1 MFEDLELLSLLR
13 KPSDRALTPERRA
26 RDFLMT
32 LRELRTGEEAELRG
46 FLLLRRPPNAPDD
59 GVYYVLSGLP
69 PSELKSTRLKP
80 YLVVKVTEKTRLKGR
95 IRSGA
100 YTEVSGVIQPYPWG
114 TIKMIEALKIRARDY
129 GDYWLEYRNFA
140 LSPREVQ
147 SLIEDTVYAEKSFQ
161 RGILYSIYGSAPLL
175 ESVTG
180 WGEGSEFSVFG
191 ERGKESG
198 IKDLWRVARSILLS
212 LPEEVRLK
220 KGKRSAIEDD
230 FFGLDFTVFN
240 PMQGDIRYYV
250 PGNLLRPSRWALS
263 LISRKKAIGLLPL
276 PEKADVT
283 SALSK
288 NAETPLVFIPG
299 EDERPYLERSYEL
312 RELSP
317 NLMATV
323 FLERERIGVISAFH
337 GEGEKFRR
345 RFERWLE
352 RKRNEYGWKFDLLT
366 IPGSVLDLNRRY
378 ELSFRLL
385 GSTGRFRG
393 RVDSG
398 AVREVVE
405 LNEEIVNDWMVVL
418 EETPQS
424 ELQRLL
430 DRYRGYVP
438 SDRRAAKALEIL
450 RDLAAT
456 SPSGEVS
463 VKAFRVELLRRG
475 FSAEW
480 AEGVIKSLVSEG
492 YAYEPV
498 AGILKLVR

>member
-1 MFEDLELLSLLR
+1 MSDYLELLSLLR
-13 KPSDRALTPERRA
+13 KPSDRALTSERRA
-26 RDFLMT
+26 RDFLMM
-32 LRELRTGEEAELRG
+32 LRELRTGEEAELHG
-46 FLLLRRPPNAPDD
+46 FILLRRPPNAPDN

-80 YLVVKVTEKTRLKGR
+80 YLVVKITEKTRLEGR

-100 YTEVSGVIQPYPWG
+100 YTEVRGVVQPYPWG
-114 TIKMIEALKIRARDY
+114 TIKMIEALKIRVRDY
-129 GDYWLEYRNFA
+129 GAYWLEYRNFA
-140 LSPREVQ
+140 LTSKEVQ
-147 SLIEDTVYAEKSFQ
+147 SLIEDTVYAERSFQ
-161 RGILYSIYGSAPLL
+161 RGILYSLYGSAPLL

-220 KGKRSAIEDD
+220 KGKRSAVEDD
-230 FFGLDFTVFN
+230 FLGLDFTVFN
-240 PMQGDIRYYV
+240 PLQGDMRYYV
-250 PGNLLRPSRWALS
+250 PGNPVRPSKWALS
-263 LISRKKAIGLLPL
+263 LVSSKKAIGLLPL

-283 SALSK
+283 SELPK
-288 NAETPLVFIPG
+288 NAETPLVFIPE
-299 EDERPYLERSYEL
+299 EDERPYLERSDEL
-312 RELSP
+312 RELAP

-323 FLERERIGVISAFH
+323 FLERKRVGVISAFR
-337 GEGEKFRR
+337 GEGERFRR

-352 RKRNEYGWKFDLLT
+352 RKRSEYGWKFDLLT

-385 GSTGRFRG
+385 GSAGRFRDG
-393 RVDSG
+393 VDSG
-398 AVREVVE
+398 AVREVVD

-438 SDRRAAKALEIL
+438 SDRRAAKALEVL

-456 SPSGEVS
+456 SASGEVT
-463 VKAFRVELLRRG
+463 VEAFRMELLRRG
-475 FSAEW
+475 FSPEW
-480 AEGVIKSLVSEG
+480 AERTIKALISEG

-498 AGILKLVR
+498 VGILKLVR